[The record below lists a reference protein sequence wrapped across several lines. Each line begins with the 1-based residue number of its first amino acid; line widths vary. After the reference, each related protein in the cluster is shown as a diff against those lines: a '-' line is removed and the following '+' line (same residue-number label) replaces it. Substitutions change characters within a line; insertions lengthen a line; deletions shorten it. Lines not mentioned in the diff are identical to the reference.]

1 MFGSWLWYGLVEHV
15 NTFNTTQ
22 KVNFIQTASGRL
34 FKKTG
39 GFFLPNKWGKK
50 KNVLGKKKHML
61 KIKLRVNICHIWG
74 ILGMDM

>member
-1 MFGSWLWYGLVEHV
+1 M

-39 GFFLPNKWGKK
+39 VFFYPTNGAK
-50 KNVLGKKKHML
+50 KNMSWVKKKHML